1 TRLLRALLA
10 MAIACTAALWAV
22 PVFAATVSATSHQ
35 VVAGGTLDVSAIGGL
50 DSPSPFTVSVALWI
64 GAGTPVQ
71 LTPELTHDPS
81 GNATGVVTVPPSTPP
96 GSYTLAVCNNPAPC
110 LQINQPGNQPPAG
123 TDSQAVDVTA
133 APTPTP
139 TPVPTPTA
147 TPTPATTPTP
157 HPTPKPTAAHTATPA
172 PTPTATPTPAPTPT
186 ATPEPTALPLA
197 SVATPPPAA
206 PPPSSRP
213 PAGPLAYDVAA
224 HAPAIVNLQ
233 VTAFALLSIV
243 GGGGLAGAGMAL
255 RPAAAGGGRRSGS
268 IASGKVKHAKYAG
281 DRTAPGDQSLTWR
294 WPGTA
299 LLDGLSLALPA
310 RVAPRSPLLARL
322 LVDGAHL
329 RAMLGSLSLLAP
341 ALGVVLGALAL
352 HDTGGHA
359 LPPQLPLLAAIC
371 ALSVVDAMAGIAAA
385 LVFGAGVVLSGGLAT
400 ADDLRVL
407 LGLGGLWFAAP
418 LIASAARPLRRPPGE
433 TGAERW
439 DRLADLVIA
448 SLVGAWA
455 VQKLASALPGLAGHA
470 LPVSSQTGAL
480 ALVVLAAL
488 TGRFLAES
496 LVTRLYPQRLAQVL
510 PAKVPFASP
519 LQRLGATAV
528 RTGLFLLVAIPF
540 IGSRWQLYVGA
551 VLFVVPQVLSI
562 FESRF
567 PNWPGVYAVIPR
579 GILKTVLMLFFGKA
593 FGTLVTSHL
602 HDPRQLIADCF
613 VLLALPGLVLSL
625 LDLVARDGTRRE
637 LTWLHRIGG
646 TAVLL
651 VGVLFVLGYV
661 G

>member
-1 TRLLRALLA
+1 MKRLLRALLA
-10 MAIACTAALWAV
+10 MAITGVAAAWVLPVTAAAAAV
-22 PVFAATVSATSHQ
+22 TLTPSPA
-35 VVAGGTLDVSAIGGL
+35 VAGGPLTVQGTGFSAATTIRLFWNGAYGT
-50 DSPSPFTVSVALWI
+50 DAETVMVMSDGTGAFTETTTVPAAAPFTLSVC
-64 GAGTPVQ
+64 
-71 LTPELTHDPS
+71 D
-81 GNATGVVTVPPSTPP
+81 VPFP
-96 GSYTLAVCNNPAPC
+96 GDCN
-110 LQINQPGNQPPAG
+110 
-123 TDSQAVDVTA
+123 DSLSKVIVADVTA
-133 APTPTP
+133 AGPTPPPTPAPTPVPTATPTPTP
-139 TPVPTPTA
+139 TPVPA
-147 TPTPATTPTP
+147 AAPTPK
-157 HPTPKPTAAHTATPA
+157 PTPKPTAVHTAS
-172 PTPTATPTPAPTPT
+172 PTPTPTPTPTPLPTPDP
-186 ATPEPTALPLA
+186 TPSDTSQPQA
-197 SVATPPPAA
+197 SIATPPPAPPS
-206 PPPSSRP
+206 PPP
-213 PAGPLAYDVAA
+213 PAAPVAYDPTA
-224 HAPAIVNLQ
+224 HVPAIVNLQ
-233 VTAFALLSIV
+233 VTAFALLTIV
-243 GGGGLAGAGMAL
+243 GTGGLAGAGMAL

-268 IASGKVKHAKYAG
+268 IASGKVKHAKYTGTAGAVG
-281 DRTAPGDQSLTWR
+281 DRSRTWR

-310 RVAPRSPLLARL
+310 RVAARSPLLARL
-322 LVDGAHL
+322 VVDGAHL

-341 ALGVVLGALAL
+341 AAGVVLGALAL

-371 ALSVVDAMAGIAAA
+371 ALSVVDAMAGIVAA
-385 LVFGAGVVLSGGLAT
+385 LVFGAGVVLAGGLAT

-433 TGAERW
+433 TAADRW
-439 DRLADLVIA
+439 DRLADMVIA

-455 VQKLASALPGLAGHA
+455 VQKLASALPGLAGHP
-470 LPVSSQTGAL
+470 LPVSGQTTAL

-519 LQRLGATAV
+519 RQRLGAIAV
-528 RTGLFLLVAIPF
+528 RTGLFLLVAVPF

-562 FESRF
+562 VESRF
-567 PNWPGVYAVIPR
+567 PNWPGVYAVLPR
-579 GILKTVLMLFFGKA
+579 GILKTVLMLFAGKA

-602 HDPRQLIADCF
+602 HDPRQLIADAF
-613 VLLALPGLVLSL
+613 VLLALPGLALSL

-637 LTWLHRIGG
+637 LTWGHRIAG

-651 VGVLFVLGYV
+651 VGVLFVLGFV